1 MGKSLIIT
9 GADFSVNGM
18 PPEFQAL
25 DWIGVSTNHLSYISS
40 GIRLKATTKFY
51 MDFTTVAVDSSFP
64 NSSSRG
70 LYLGAMTNNYSVLNL
85 WFQASINNGNVV
97 QRLSVGYGNTEGSP
111 AHWKEIS
118 LSILDGNRHT
128 LEVTPSGY
136 TFDGATTAWADS
148 TWGINEGSG
157 GNPVFYLDASS
168 TYNAPTDDS
177 RFATRGDFVRIHR
190 FKIYEGNTIVF
201 DAIPVT
207 RVADGKVGYYDYVS
221 GEYKFRND
229 NTVPSNSNNP

>member
-1 MGKSLIIT
+1 MGT
-9 GADFSVNGM
+9 
-18 PPEFQAL
+18 
-25 DWIGVSTNHLSYISS
+25 
-40 GIRLKATTKFY
+40 
-51 MDFTTVAVDSSFP
+51 
-64 NSSSRG
+64 
-70 LYLGAMTNNYSVLNL
+70 
-85 WFQASINNGNVV
+85 
-97 QRLSVGYGNTEGSP
+97 QR
-111 AHWKEIS
+111 
-118 LSILDGNRHT
+118 
-128 LEVTPSGY
+128 
-136 TFDGATTAWADS
+136 
-148 TWGINEGSG
+148 EGSG